1 MNIQA
6 MMQQAKKM
14 QKEMM
19 DAKES
24 IYKKEFICQKSFVTV
39 VAFGNK
45 KIKEVKIDSEN
56 LEKEDIEMLQ
66 DLILVAT
73 NDVMDQIDKET
84 EKVMGK
90 YTQGMPGL
98 F

>member
-24 IYKKEFICQKSFVTV
+24 IDKKEFICQKSFVTV
-39 VAFGNK
+39 VAFGDK